1 MKNVNALVI
10 NPTSTFPSS
19 SMAQINLTLHYPT
32 PTPRYHFLKNTIV
45 LFLFCSNSHKLTASQ
60 RKGEDH
66 SGRAKTHLT
75 GIINHGHWESYAF
88 ISGEEYY
95 HNSNLNIE
103 CLQRVFAHV
112 IRKYNRLP
120 DHLFVQMD
128 NCSRFHLYIFQ
139 LFFFSS
145 TRFFLFLIVFVI
157 NIGCRD
163 NKNNYLIA
171 FFDFLVQTG
180 MFKSV
185 ELSFMM
191 TGHTH
196 EVAAFLA
203 PPRPAPPP
211 PPLSITC

>member
-1 MKNVNALVI
+1 VSAHPSRRPKCSILKKHGQSGWHTMKNVNALVI

-128 NCSRFHLYIFQ
+128 NCSRFHLPAIC
-139 LFFFSS
+139 
-145 TRFFLFLIVFVI
+145 FLFQKI
-157 NIGCRD
+157 
-163 NKNNYLIA
+163 
-171 FFDFLVQTG
+171 
-180 MFKSV
+180 
-185 ELSFMM
+185 LSFP
-191 TGHTH
+191 HC
-196 EVAAFLA
+196 FCYWL
-203 PPRPAPPP
+203 
-211 PPLSITC
+211 